1 MPHRFS
7 KGVTLIEVV
16 IAIAVLGILLGV
28 ALPSYRVQVAKA
40 RRADGRA
47 ALMAVAQRMDRFYA
61 ERGTYV
67 GATLGSSGLYPSKS
81 EQGHYNLSI
90 AAQSASAYSL
100 TAAPTGGQ
108 SGDGCG
114 TLGYNEQGQKSV
126 GSDATLNVA
135 LCW

>member
-1 MPHRFS
+1 MARRNS
-7 KGVTLIEVV
+7 RGVSLIEVV

-28 ALPSYRVQVAKA
+28 GLPSYRAQLAKA

-47 ALMAVAQRMDRFYA
+47 ALVAVAQRMDRFYA

-81 EQGHYNLSI
+81 EQGFYTLAIS
-90 AAQSASAYSL
+90 AQSATAYAL
-100 TAAPTGGQ
+100 TAAPTGSQ
-108 SGDGCG
+108 TGDACG
-114 TLGYNEQGQKSV
+114 TLGYNEQGQQSV
-126 GSDATLNVA
+126 GNDATLNVA